1 MLTITQAMR
10 PVLVHFGESI
20 NLFYSSLTR
29 GMYFYESLP
38 LTLLVT
44 IVLVFLTTLLFLL
57 MFGYEFSFLFNMF
70 KLSKHPENYDNL
82 KQQDQQDEIDQM
94 RHSNSI
100 RSSQDFSQDSKYTD
114 NSYKLSSSQSSGTIS

>member
-1 MLTITQAMR
+1 MLTITQAVR

-29 GMYFYESLP
+29 GMYFYESLL
-38 LTLLVT
+38 LTLSVT
-44 IVLVFLTTLLFLL
+44 IVLVFLTTLLLLL

-70 KLSKHPENYDNL
+70 KLSKHPGNYDNL

-94 RHSNSI
+94 RHSHSI
-100 RSSQDFSQDSKYTD
+100 RAKISPKT
-114 NSYKLSSSQSSGTIS
+114 QSTQTAHTN